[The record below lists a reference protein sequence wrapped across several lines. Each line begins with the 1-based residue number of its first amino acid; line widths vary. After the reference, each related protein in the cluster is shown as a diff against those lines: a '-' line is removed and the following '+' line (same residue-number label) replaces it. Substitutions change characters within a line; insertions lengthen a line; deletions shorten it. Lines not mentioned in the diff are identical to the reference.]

1 MNTDFQGFEHKKLTE
16 LIIQAFYN
24 VYNTLGYGFIEK
36 VYVNSMK

>member
-1 MNTDFQGFEHKKLTE
+1 MNIDFQDFEHKKLAG
-16 LIIQAFYN
+16 LIIRDFYN

>member
-1 MNTDFQGFEHKKLTE
+1 MNTDFQDFEHKKLTE
-16 LIIQAFYN
+16 LIIRAFYN